1 MTKVCKY
8 FFCVKRQAKNDF
20 LKDVKSTVVLFIY
33 IFLMH
38 MHLSHFSFLF
48 VFFCLFLFLLLLFLF
63 TYLSNIFKIVE
74 IMLIRINKYDFN

>member
-38 MHLSHFSFLF
+38 MHLSHFSFLLVCCFFF
-48 VFFCLFLFLLLLFLF
+48 VVVVFIHVFIQHFQNCRNHA
-63 TYLSNIFKIVE
+63 YKHQ
-74 IMLIRINKYDFN
+74 